1 MEVWWGNG
9 LLSVPC
15 FFGTILLNPSVAP
28 VLSQQHLGSLHPVAL
43 AGKQGWRKG
52 TLIYLLHPHLPSF
65 ALALDEALKK
75 LRKIFFCSKFFGKH
89 FNYLF
94 LMLSKR
100 ILSKQSCRIAL
111 LPQPVLLN
119 YLVRVVLV
127 AEDV

>member
-1 MEVWWGNG
+1 MWWGNG

-15 FFGTILLNPSVAP
+15 FFGTILLHSFCSSSTSLAVPGIIAANGIGREA
-28 VLSQQHLGSLHPVAL
+28 HLG
-43 AGKQGWRKG
+43 KG
-52 TLIYLLHPHLPSF
+52 TLIYHFHPHLPSF

-75 LRKIFFCSKFFGKH
+75 LRKIFFHSMFLGKD

-94 LMLSKR
+94 LMLSER
-100 ILSKQSCRIAL
+100 ILNKQSCRIAV

-127 AEDV
+127 AGV